1 MTQEMLTGRPRQ
13 FGDVRSELT
22 ADPSRAAPKDGPQD
36 VNAADGAGDNPQ
48 DDFAS
53 AEAKYPRNNEEG
65 CVKKRDR
72 NRRGYGE
79 QMQLPRQNAFS
90 RGNTTTYGRNKYL
103 IPDPCRR
110 VENCDPR
117 RQQALTTA

>member
-36 VNAADGAGDNPQ
+36 VNAADGRRSDNPQ

-72 NRRGYGE
+72 NRRG
-79 QMQLPRQNAFS
+79 
-90 RGNTTTYGRNKYL
+90 
-103 IPDPCRR
+103 
-110 VENCDPR
+110 
-117 RQQALTTA
+117 